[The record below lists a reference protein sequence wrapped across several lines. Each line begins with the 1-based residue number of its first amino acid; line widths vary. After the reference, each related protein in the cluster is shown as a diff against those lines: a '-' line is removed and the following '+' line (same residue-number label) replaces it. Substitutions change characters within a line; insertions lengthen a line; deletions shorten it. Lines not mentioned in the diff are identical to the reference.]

1 MACFANINVS
11 QGSVATCAM
20 CGGIFNIHLTT
31 NLPKNLP
38 VKNFYYIGSDL
49 TELWPWVCD
58 PNFWPALYV
67 KVKVKNQTVQKLQ
80 TKQTDRRT
88 DTTDFIIFF
97 ANVVGN

>member
-1 MACFANINVS
+1 MS
-11 QGSVATCAM
+11 
-20 CGGIFNIHLTT
+20 
-31 NLPKNLP
+31 
-38 VKNFYYIGSDL
+38 
-49 TELWPWVCD
+49 LWPQFLAHPVR
-58 PNFWPALYV
+58 